1 MPPVSSGKSA
11 PMQPDIS
18 QPLVDSPFAAPRED
32 RPSLPFAVGEAL
44 STSASSPRLS
54 GVVGL
59 PDPNSVRTRFART
72 RIEPDFSTGLHS
84 KANAPKAAEWAARYL
99 LDRFGPFNAS
109 NTAENREAIVQHLL
123 WLGSSSSG
131 IAYKN
136 ERAAPETA
144 EIGTYSPNRTV
155 SDMSGVCRDTHVAL
169 GAIMGSLM
177 NATADGATGKWR
189 LGSPSRAADVF
200 ISAYFQPDEAHAF
213 MLYRDPATGKW
224 NGIEYG
230 AHYAMQAPTGP
241 DAHNAIVGD
250 AAGYYR
256 YVINGWDE
264 SPTISEHAPNHS
276 GGVRD
281 FFMRSPGRGAAGEVS
296 LSGGTSTL
304 DGLVRVTEGVAVTG
318 RINPTTLGE
327 GRLEGGVMAH
337 YTSAEKD
344 DPTAWSGRYHMA
356 LGVHH
361 EQLSATPGP
370 GRRAFAHRAD
380 YDEVAVGA
388 RFDGRTQSAVYPLG
402 SARLRLGADVDA
414 LLLVPYA
421 AAKKEESRYHPSRIT
436 HYSHLRGGA
445 DATLSGNGATG
456 AVEAD
461 WALWARMRL
470 DGMLLANDLSSSVS
484 NTFSLSNSLLR
495 EPWVVGGRV
504 GATHRDL
511 GPLQARVEL
520 GGELRLVPGL
530 DEEVTARSTHY
541 VGVRLLDVER
551 HAELNLMVLG
561 EWVDGEF
568 RPARQVAG
576 GLEVKPHESVT
587 LHGGGSV
594 DVKTGQVQATI
605 GARVDF

>member
-1 MPPVSSGKSA
+1 MPPVSSGKS
-11 PMQPDIS
+11 PLVQPDIS
-18 QPLVDSPFAAPRED
+18 QPLVDGPFAAPRED
-32 RPSLPFAVGEAL
+32 HPSLPIAVGEAL
-44 STSASSPRLS
+44 STSASSPRLA
-54 GVVGL
+54 GVAGL
-59 PDPNSVRTRFART
+59 PDPNTVKSRVVRQRV
-72 RIEPDFSTGLHS
+72 EPEFSAGLQS
-84 KANAPKAAEWAARYL
+84 KAHAPKAAEWAARYL
-99 LDRFGPFNAS
+99 LARFGPFNAS
-109 NTAENREAIVQHLL
+109 NTPENREAIVQHLL

-131 IAYKN
+131 IAYKH
-136 ERAAPETA
+136 ERVAPETA
-144 EIGTYSPNRTV
+144 ETGTYSPNRTV

-177 NATADGATGKWR
+177 NATADGASGKWR
-189 LGSPSRAADVF
+189 LGSPARAGDVF

-264 SPTISEHAPNHS
+264 SPTISEHAPNQS
-276 GGVRD
+276 SKVRD
-281 FFMRSPGRGAAGEVS
+281 FFLRSPGRGAAGEVS
-296 LSGGTSTL
+296 MSGGTATI

-318 RINPTTLGE
+318 RVNPTALSE

-337 YTSAEKD
+337 YTSLDKD
-344 DPTAWSGRYHMA
+344 DPAAWSGSYHVA
-356 LGVHH
+356 GGVHH
-361 EQLSATPGP
+361 ERLSTTPGP
-370 GRRAFAHRAD
+370 GRRALAHRAD
-380 YDEVAVGA
+380 YDQVAVGA
-388 RFDGRTQSAVYPLG
+388 RFDGRTQSPVYPLG
-402 SARLRLGADVDA
+402 FARLRLGADVDA
-414 LLLVPYA
+414 LLLVPYTA
-421 AAKKEESRYHPSRIT
+421 PKNDKSSYHPSRIL
-436 HYSHLRGGA
+436 HYSHLKGGA
-445 DATLSGNGATG
+445 DATLSGDGAAG
-456 AVEAD
+456 AVTAD

-504 GATHRDL
+504 GAAHRDL
-511 GPLQARVEL
+511 GPWQARVEL

-541 VGVRLLDVER
+541 MGVRLLDAER
-551 HAELNLMVLG
+551 NAELNVMVLG

-568 RPARQVAG
+568 RPARHVAA

-587 LHGGGSV
+587 FHGGGAV